1 MPKHV
6 HTLDTP
12 GVTWVDITKVSDT
25 ALADVRER
33 FNLLGEDIKDCLPPL
48 QRPKIIKR
56 QNYIFMILLF
66 PIFDRKTREIDS
78 AEVDFFIGKD
88 FIVTVHNNLLTP
100 IRELHTSCREN
111 EEARNYCLGGTAG
124 RAMAEILGRLL
135 HYCYPILIHIGQD
148 IDSIEKRV
156 FEVNNQ
162 KVTFEIMRL
171 KTNTVEFK
179 SNTALHR
186 SIINKLIKLVPEFFG
201 NERLGESL
209 NNILEDTK
217 DIRESLES
225 YLEAISAIDDTHQS
239 LINLRANQI
248 MKNLQIFAVIVF
260 PLTLLAAIFGMNT
273 LGGMPF
279 FDHPYGFWM
288 IAGIMLSG
296 TFAMLLYFK
305 WRKWY

>member
-6 HTLDTP
+6 HTLETP
-12 GVTWVDITKVSDT
+12 GVTWVNITKVSDS
-25 ALADVRER
+25 ALDDVRKR
-33 FNLLGEDIKDCLPPL
+33 FNLLDSDIKDCMPPL
-48 QRPKIIKR
+48 QRPKILKR

-66 PIFDRKTREIDS
+66 PVFDRKTREIDS
-78 AEVDFFIGKD
+78 AEFDIFIGKD
-88 FIVTVHNNLLTP
+88 FIITVHNNSLTP
-100 IRELHTSCREN
+100 VRELYTSCREN
-111 EEARNYCLGGTAG
+111 DEAREFCLGGDTG
-124 RAMAEILGRLL
+124 RALTEILSRLL
-135 HYCYPILIHIGQD
+135 QYCYPILIHMGQD
-148 IDSIEKRV
+148 IDTIEKRV

-171 KTNTVEFK
+171 KTNAVEFK

-186 SIINKLIKLVPEFFG
+186 SIIQKLINLVPEF
-201 NERLGESL
+201 LGDGKLKDSL
-209 NNILEDTK
+209 NNILEDT
-217 DIRESLES
+217 IEVRESLNS
-225 YLEAISAIDDTHQS
+225 YLEAVSAIDETHQS
-239 LINLRANQI
+239 LINLHANQI

-279 FDHPYGFWM
+279 FDHPYGFWL
-288 IAGIMLSG
+288 IAGIMLAG